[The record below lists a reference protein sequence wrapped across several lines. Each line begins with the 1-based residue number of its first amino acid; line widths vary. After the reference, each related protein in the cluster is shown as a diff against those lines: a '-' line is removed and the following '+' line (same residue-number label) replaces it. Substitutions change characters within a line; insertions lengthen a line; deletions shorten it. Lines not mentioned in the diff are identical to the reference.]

1 MDPATLFV
9 YALAGLYGL
18 DKVVAALGRLGK
30 LPPALSKWDRDRA
43 ERLVAGEERDAKLD
57 RIIAEFEENHGTTL
71 RDAIN
76 RIETKIDAHLA
87 EDAPLVEEH
96 RELMARVSR
105 LERSSQA

>member
-30 LPPALSKWDRDRA
+30 LPPALARWDHERA
-43 ERLVAGEERDAKLD
+43 ERLVAAEERDAKLD
-57 RIIAEFEENHGTTL
+57 RIIAEFEEDHGTTL

-76 RIETKIDAHLA
+76 RIEVKLDTHLA

-96 RELMARVSR
+96 RELVQRVES
-105 LERSSQA
+105 LERRSSA